1 MTITND
7 NPLGL
12 DGFAFVEFTSPE
24 PAAMKA
30 LFEQMGFVA
39 ASTHPTKA
47 VTRYK
52 QGRINLLV
60 NDEPSGQV
68 AEFRAAHGPS
78 ASGMAFGVA
87 DVEAAYAEAL
97 KRGAVAADASKTVL
111 GEGARVLEGIG
122 GSMLYL
128 VAGPEAVFS
137 TWNAVPGAAEAEERG
152 AVAFQLEC
160 KRVAGR
166 GGPVAPG
173 ARGENERAERRQRRA
188 REAANEHGSS

>member
-1 MTITND
+1 MTID
-7 NPLGL
+7 AQNPLGL

-30 LFEQMGFVA
+30 LFEQLGFVP
-39 ASTHPTKA
+39 ASTHPTRA

-60 NDEPSGQV
+60 NDEPTGQV

-78 ASGMAFGVA
+78 ANGMAFTVA
-87 DVEAAYAEAL
+87 DVDQAYAEAL

-111 GEGARVLEGIG
+111 GEGGGCWKGIG

-137 TWNAVPGAAEAEERG
+137 TWTRFP
-152 AVAFQLEC
+152 
-160 KRVAGR
+160 
-166 GGPVAPG
+166 
-173 ARGENERAERRQRRA
+173 ARPRPRRPTA
-188 REAANEHGSS
+188 WASICSTT